1 VKKQGSFLLILI
13 ALVFL
18 LIGCGSSPKPA
29 GNRDTPAFVSNPPED
44 KAMIFGI
51 GGVQKANARQQ
62 IQLADTRACQDIA
75 EQLGSL
81 VQGMIADYSREA
93 GIEGS
98 QAVLEFQE
106 AVGRSLLT
114 AGFADVHLI
123 KRESAEDGTIYSL
136 VVIKKTDAL
145 RHTANILDTEATRF
159 VEFKNVNFP
168 GELERRLGAAR
179 MKPTII
185 VN

>member
-1 VKKQGSFLLILI
+1 MKNQVSFWLILI
-13 ALVFL
+13 ALVFVI
-18 LIGCGSSPKPA
+18 IGCGSSPKPA
-29 GNRDTPAFVSNPPED
+29 GSGDTPAFVSNPPED

-51 GGVQKANARQQ
+51 GGVRKANARQQ
-62 IQLADTRACQDIA
+62 IQLADTRANRDIA

-98 QAVLEFQE
+98 QAVAEFQE
-106 AVGRSLLT
+106 AVCRSLLT
-114 AGFADVHLI
+114 AGFADAHLI
-123 KRESAEDGTIYSL
+123 KRESTGDGTIYSL
-136 VVIKKTDAL
+136 IVIKKTDAL
-145 RHTANILDTEATRF
+145 RHTADILDTEVTRF

-168 GELERRLGAAR
+168 AELERRLDAAR

-185 VN
+185 IN